1 MKFLSVFVVSIFIF
15 LGKTNAQLPSAP
27 DYSNFDFWAASPHK
41 MDTSDKIPDGLN
53 DGEADKKAD
62 VFFVHPTSYFNEAD
76 TASWNAWLT
85 DEEVNQETDY
95 KSILFQA
102 SVFNGSCR
110 VFAPRY
116 RQVNMEVFYKMG
128 TPEATAAFDLA
139 YSDVKAAFLYYLQ
152 NENKNRPIVIASHS
166 QGTLHA
172 IRLLKEFFDGKTLQ
186 KQLICAYIPGYRIR
200 RNAFQTIP
208 VSEKPD
214 QTGCFAGWRS
224 YEKGEIPDRV
234 LTENGDCVCV
244 NPLTWNT
251 SEDWI
256 SKENHLGI
264 MNGFDKIIP
273 QTVAAGIE
281 PKTKILWVES
291 PDVIITGMKKGK
303 DLHVYDFN
311 LFWMNIRKNVK
322 LRIDKWLEENGGG
335 K

>member
-1 MKFLSVFVVSIFIF
+1 MKFLSVFVVSTILLI
-15 LGKTNAQLPSAP
+15 GKSNAQSISAP
-27 DYSNFDFWAASPHK
+27 DYSNLDNWVASPYK

-53 DGEADKKAD
+53 DEEADKKVD
-62 VFFVHPTSYFNEAD
+62 VFFIHPTSYFNEAD
-76 TASWNAWLT
+76 TANWNAWLT

-116 RQVNMEVFYKMG
+116 RQANMEVFYKMG
-128 TPEATAAFDLA
+128 TPEAKAAFDLA
-139 YSDVKAAFLYYLQ
+139 YSDVKTAFLYYLK

-172 IRLLKEFFDGKTLQ
+172 IRLLQEFFDGQPLL
-186 KQLICAYIPGYRIR
+186 KQLVCAYIPGYRIR
-200 RNAFQTIP
+200 RDAFQTIP

-251 SEDWI
+251 SEAWI

-291 PDVIITGMKKGK
+291 PEVIIEDMKKGK

-311 LFWMNIRKNVK
+311 LFWMNIRENVK
-322 LRIDKWLEENGGG
+322 LRIDKWLEENRGG